1 MTNKTDKKQ
10 IEAKDRTFGVLNLIG
25 NMFGLVLLFVFVFV
39 ASLLLMAYFNT
50 QGDFDIV
57 GLWRGFYAAL

>member
-1 MTNKTDKKQ
+1 MTKKTDKKQ
-10 IEAKDRTFGVLNLIG
+10 TETKDRTFDVLNLIA
-25 NMFGLVLLFVFVFV
+25 NIFGLVLLFVFVFV

-50 QGDFDIV
+50 QGGFDIV